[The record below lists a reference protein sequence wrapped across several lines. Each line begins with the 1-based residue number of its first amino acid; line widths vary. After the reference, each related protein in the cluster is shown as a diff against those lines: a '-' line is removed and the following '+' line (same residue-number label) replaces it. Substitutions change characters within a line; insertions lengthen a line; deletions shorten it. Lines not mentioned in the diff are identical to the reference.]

1 MFKNITFKIDTDLYE
16 KFNAALIHS
25 GEGIDDAGNAC
36 ISWYITHV
44 YSNKSNNIEKNFY
57 GMALHRIPL
66 WAMKKNQYNH
76 KIIKAYFMATHIAG
90 EATVS
95 MMKKLCSDKERM
107 DLYVPTFK
115 NNYSQMKFDGSKSH
129 GKVFEDDGKFVWIW
143 NEVEETLM
151 KYKKY
156 FYTEE

>member
-1 MFKNITFKIDTDLYE
+1 MFKNITFKIDANLYE

-25 GEGIDDAGNAC
+25 GEGIDDVGNAC
-36 ISWYITHV
+36 ISWYIAHV
-44 YSNKSNNIEKNFY
+44 YSNKLNNIEKNFY
-57 GMALHRIPL
+57 GIALQRIPL

-90 EATVS
+90 KATVT